1 MAIQQAIQVRTRGE
15 QRNGMRQTAILTEHQ
30 VLVMFDEAR
39 SVCSVLGGFK
49 ICALGRSIASTIS
62 SNLLRCNWESAVST
76 HSASASDLVLEF
88 DLTRHGSGKVA
99 DTEQTRTHFTCGI
112 DSIRATGKQ
121 IFNTGWINS
130 EKGAN

>member
-1 MAIQQAIQVRTRGE
+1 
-15 QRNGMRQTAILTEHQ
+15 
-30 VLVMFDEAR
+30 MFDEAR
-39 SVCSVLGGFK
+39 SVCSVLRGFK

-99 DTEQTRTHFTCGI
+99 DAERRHERISLAALIAFERRGNRSSTPVG
-112 DSIRATGKQ
+112 
-121 IFNTGWINS
+121 
-130 EKGAN
+130 